1 MRNKFKNK
9 KKWLGIVLLLLM
21 LVATGCGKPVDEHVN
36 PQDQEVQDAEKIDT
50 EVRPSDILALKQA
63 LGEDRVL
70 FYIPNE
76 EIEAGIMQN
85 IASFRG
91 NFLVYGNSTENL
103 DVTSFGG
110 TFYLQDDITANPV
123 TLETEYISEDTTYIF
138 HSNNTVTVNSN
149 GPEEIK
155 NVTWKNNLMCEIE
168 GLGTYYLELNGL
180 TIKKAS

>member
-36 PQDQEVQDAEKIDT
+36 PQDQEVQDAEKIDI

-63 LGEDRVL
+63 QGEDRVL

-110 TFYLQDDITANPV
+110 TFYLKLISAQTGELLFEKKFSDAEFPNVQVLDDKIVVKDWANGNIYV
-123 TLETEYISEDTTYIF
+123 LDENLQEKESYQIACEY
-138 HSNNTVTVNSN
+138 HSLYVSSDVD
-149 GPEEIK
+149 
-155 NVTWKNNLMCEIE
+155 
-168 GLGTYYLELNGL
+168 
-180 TIKKAS
+180 